1 MDKLEFLVDVAVQE
15 RVLAQCYRE
24 WYDKEKEKVEML
36 QDQLKEAKSELR
48 TSKQMHDE
56 LTAAHLTLHDRY
68 AEAQRQLQN
77 LEIEMAHKDST
88 IHRFNE
94 AIQESREVTAYGK

>member
-1 MDKLEFLVDVAVQE
+1 MEKLEFLVDVALQE
-15 RVLAQCYRE
+15 HKMAGYYKE
-24 WYDKEKEKVEML
+24 WYEKEQKATDML
-36 QDQLKEAKSELR
+36 RQQLKEAQSDLR

-77 LEIEMAHKDST
+77 VEAELAYKDDT
-88 IHRFNE
+88 LRDYQKNLVK
-94 AIQESREVTAYGK
+94 ESR